1 LLIKNLPKFDHSF
14 FMKKSTKKPAGLWGG
29 KLNITVD
36 DRLTQLQGK
45 ILAPEK
51 LEEANRRLSKMKG
64 LPKI

>member
-1 LLIKNLPKFDHSF
+1 
-14 FMKKSTKKPAGLWGG
+14 MKKSTKKPAGLWGG